1 MKQNIE
7 IRKLKRRDTKEL
19 SRLLRRQEGYDEF
32 FTEEKDADI
41 LARAAAERSL
51 TFAYG
56 EAAFLDGQMIGA
68 VVGGKRKKRSIFSKI
83 REKMYYIRPKKKKG
97 NEDALKCLTELEKM
111 EAEMLEKNEI
121 PPSNLMS
128 LFIIIHR
135 YQKTMISE
143 SLLNNWENYIKKQ
156 KK

>member
-1 MKQNIE
+1 
-7 IRKLKRRDTKEL
+7 
-19 SRLLRRQEGYDEF
+19 
-32 FTEEKDADI
+32 
-41 LARAAAERSL
+41 
-51 TFAYG
+51 
-56 EAAFLDGQMIGA
+56 
-68 VVGGKRKKRSIFSKI
+68 
-83 REKMYYIRPKKKKG
+83 MYYIRPKKKKG

-143 SLLNNWENYIKKQ
+143 SLLNNWENYIKEQ
-156 KK
+156 KSSHSYVVINGKREPEYLDGYERQDEKYIMIQPKIRRFRFYKTLYLKKYGIEKIQEDC